1 MFNDGN
7 NYISRWVGLGQYIYN
22 FFVCFSLIDF
32 TRLTCDSFSLFFIF
46 VFFSIKKNGFTFR
59 VETMDRTVRIRR
71 CEPLRLLV
79 RDPSDRLMRNPFDW
93 LCRVEVAAVVGKTTI
108 GWRI

>member
-1 MFNDGN
+1 
-7 NYISRWVGLGQYIYN
+7 
-22 FFVCFSLIDF
+22 
-32 TRLTCDSFSLFFIF
+32 
-46 VFFSIKKNGFTFR
+46 
-59 VETMDRTVRIRR
+59 MDRTVRIRR

-93 LCRVEVAAVVGKTTI
+93 LFRVEVAAVVGKTTI